1 MYILYASAHERD
13 RLHWTKKKNNNNNI
27 NFDIGVKYVLFIL
40 KYNNKKREEINFD
53 NKKTTII

>member
-13 RLHWTKKKNNNNNI
+13 RLHWTKNNNNI